1 MQTRGPRGFSGSHD
15 QRRAA
20 RYIWATGRARA
31 TAPTWVV
38 LIHGEHKVPSIP
50 LGMTNRGVRFGDE
63 KNRGQK
69 IGGPKN
75 VGTDGTFPM
84 YHTNNWGTSRL
95 SPVFQNHNYLLQAL
109 TVRISLE
116 PESTTMSTYRQEVL
130 KQLAAR

>member
-1 MQTRGPRGFSGSHD
+1 MSLPRGPNTTLKLDNKQIASHMAL
-15 QRRAA
+15 R
-20 RYIWATGRARA
+20 
-31 TAPTWVV
+31 
-38 LIHGEHKVPSIP
+38 
-50 LGMTNRGVRFGDE
+50 
-63 KNRGQK
+63 
-69 IGGPKN
+69 N

-84 YHTNNWGTSRL
+84 YHTNNWGTFRL